1 MLIVVSAPSGA
12 GKSTLCDRVLETHG
26 NIVYSVSC
34 TTRAPRGSERDGV
47 DYNFMTPAEFKARV
61 AGGEFLEYATVHN
74 NFYGTLKATVRSAM
88 DAGKSVLMD
97 IDVQGAE
104 QVRSVL
110 QEMPADDV
118 MVRGFVDIFVQPPS
132 MEELRRRLESRGE
145 DAPEVIERRL
155 ANAEAEMARA
165 GEYRYQIV
173 NDDLERAV
181 AEMNAVVDC
190 GGDV

>member
-1 MLIVVSAPSGA
+1 
-12 GKSTLCDRVLETHG
+12 
-26 NIVYSVSC
+26 
-34 TTRAPRGSERDGV
+34 
-47 DYNFMTPAEFKARV
+47 MTPAEFKARV